1 MEALY
6 DSIREEVAPYGAEI
20 MVGNMSRGEGPIVV
34 ELFLLGRLVLA
45 KNNEAKEG
53 GERRPTQ

>member
-6 DSIREEVAPYGAEI
+6 DSIREEVARYGAEI
-20 MVGNMSRGEGPIVV
+20 VVGNMSWREGPIVV
-34 ELFLLGRLVLA
+34 GPFLLGRLVLT
-45 KNNEAKEG
+45 KNKETKEG